1 MITVDHG
8 CREKDMMDQLGSL
21 ADDIRYCTR
30 LKYIA
35 YAVLG
40 TIKASR
46 QDNIWF
52 QGFFDPVIFLCLC
65 LKRIGLV
72 RAPVMISPR
81 GQISDQFVEK
91 DFRKKLF
98 LRLLQVIGAH
108 TGVTFHYTSELEK
121 ARADR
126 LVDKH
131 KFVIAPNVLRLD
143 FFKNTLKFES
153 VRRFEITDSPL
164 FRIGYA
170 GRIDRR
176 KKIDI
181 LIRAIAVIDVNV
193 ELVIVGGKTPHM
205 TELQSLI
212 CDLKL
217 ENRVKFTGP
226 LHGKDLIEFYRSLNL
241 FASLAEEE
249 NFGNT
254 FLESLSLETPIL
266 FCSGAPWKF
275 TVAEGWGF
283 ETDGS
288 IEAVRET
295 ITRALRGSRQKRGDI
310 QLMLKR
316 FSPSSVALS
325 LFRS

>member
-1 MITVDHG
+1 VSVPPILQELKRSWRIRVITMSHG
-8 CREKDMMDQLGSL
+8 HREEDMMDQLGSL
-21 ADDIRYCTR
+21 SEDICYCTSF
-30 LKYIA
+30 KYIA

-153 VRRFEITDSPL
+153 VRRFEITDSPI

-176 KKIDI
+176 KK
-181 LIRAIAVIDVNV
+181 
-193 ELVIVGGKTPHM
+193 
-205 TELQSLI
+205 
-212 CDLKL
+212 
-217 ENRVKFTGP
+217 
-226 LHGKDLIEFYRSLNL
+226 
-241 FASLAEEE
+241 
-249 NFGNT
+249 
-254 FLESLSLETPIL
+254 
-266 FCSGAPWKF
+266 
-275 TVAEGWGF
+275 
-283 ETDGS
+283 
-288 IEAVRET
+288 
-295 ITRALRGSRQKRGDI
+295 
-310 QLMLKR
+310 
-316 FSPSSVALS
+316 
-325 LFRS
+325 